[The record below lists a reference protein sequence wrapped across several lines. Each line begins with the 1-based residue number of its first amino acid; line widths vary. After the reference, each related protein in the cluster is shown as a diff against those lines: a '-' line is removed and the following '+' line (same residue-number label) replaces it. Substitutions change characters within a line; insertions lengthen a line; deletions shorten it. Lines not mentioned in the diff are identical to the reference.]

1 MAESLDNYNDLEE
14 LGINDLEDGDL
25 ATNFTKA
32 ANHLQTI
39 TASTDT
45 KTLLTLYGYYKQA
58 TEGPC
63 NIAKPGW
70 FDMKA
75 KSKWEAWNSLGDLSQ
90 EKAKNLYIE
99 TVQKLD
105 PSFNIEKSAAN
116 SNTTWVTVSSLQHC
130 NNECERIDS
139 TEKSLVDYVK
149 DSDIENVVQHLKS
162 LQTVDLS
169 ELDDD
174 GLSLLHWAADR
185 GSADV
190 LTVLMSHGANV
201 NAKDADGQTP
211 LHYAVSC
218 GHLECIRVLL
228 NHGAD
233 VNIKDNDGIDV
244 LSLAQDDSVKNML
257 ISLL

>member
-1 MAESLDNYNDLEE
+1 MAESLDNFNDLEE
-14 LGINDLEDGDL
+14 LGINDLEEGDL
-25 ATNFTKA
+25 SNNFAKA
-32 ANHLQTI
+32 ASHLQTLA
-39 TASTDT
+39 ASTDA

-63 NIAKPGW
+63 NVAKPSW

-75 KSKWEAWNSLGDLSQ
+75 KSKWEAWNSLGDLPSG
-90 EKAKNLYIE
+90 KAKHLYVE
-99 TVQKLD
+99 AVKKLD
-105 PSFNIEKSAAN
+105 PSFNIEQHGSS
-116 SNTTWVTVSSLQHC
+116 SNTSWVVVSSLQHY
-130 NNECERIDS
+130 NKSEHLDS

-149 DSDIENVVQHLKS
+149 DCDIKNVTQYLES
-162 LQTVDLS
+162 SQTIDLN

-185 GSADV
+185 GSAVV
-190 LTVLMSHGANV
+190 LTALMSHGATV
-201 NAKDADGQTP
+201 NIKDADGQTP

-218 GHLECIRVLL
+218 GHLDCVRILL

-233 VNIKDNDGIDV
+233 VNIQDNDGVDV

-257 ISLL
+257 FSL